1 MQRIQGDGRRGMT
14 TMEFALILPFVIVFV
29 MGVIETGTMFYS
41 WLTVQ
46 KAAQSGARFA
56 ATGQGVEEGDRMVRI
71 VQETEGWLASLD
83 KGGKEIVIRSW
94 PGSTVSG
101 EGTEGNA
108 GGPCQLV
115 EVAVTYAYHPFTP
128 IVGALLPD
136 VVGIQGSDRKLN
148 EPWRPCD
155 G

>member
-1 MQRIQGDGRRGMT
+1 MQRTKSQARRGMT
-14 TMEFALILPFVIVFV
+14 TMEFALILPFVIVFI

-56 ATGQGVEEGDRMVRI
+56 ATGQGVEEGNRMTRI
-71 VQETEGWLASLD
+71 VQTTEDWLVSLD
-83 KGGKEIVIRSW
+83 KGSKEIVIRTW
-94 PGSTVSG
+94 PGTTVSG
-101 EGTEGNA
+101 EGMEGSA

-128 IVGALLPD
+128 IVGAMLPE
-136 VVGIQGSDRKLN
+136 VVGIQGAERKLN
-148 EPWRPCD
+148 EPWKPCD
-155 G
+155 D